1 MTAQESSTCATLALA
16 ILLTSASG
24 CSSGSTGRST
34 SGTPTLEGIFASAA
48 ETPRPPNV
56 SVSDVSVVGDVN
68 TTFRPGQSIPYY
80 VGDSVLLD
88 LVSPDQAYHV
98 VLFIPSDI
106 ESGTYPIA
114 DSFAMPARGIAAR
127 FGVRGPTL
135 SQFYESVGGS
145 LTIIEAKQSL
155 SGTFTFTAF
164 NTFAGASV
172 TVQGSFE
179 KIIWGF

>member
-1 MTAQESSTCATLALA
+1 
-16 ILLTSASG
+16 
-24 CSSGSTGRST
+24 
-34 SGTPTLEGIFASAA
+34 
-48 ETPRPPNV
+48 
-56 SVSDVSVVGDVN
+56 VVGDVN
-68 TTFRPGQSIPYY
+68 TTFHPGKSFPYY
-80 VGDSVLLD
+80 VGDSVKLD
-88 LVSPDQAYHV
+88 LVSPDQAYRV
-98 VLFIPSDI
+98 VLFIPPDI

-145 LTIIEAKQSL
+145 LTIAEANVSL

-179 KIIWGF
+179 KIVWGL